1 LCFKPEQSIAR
12 LEASLDA
19 KISRHF
25 DTLDTDPDVFK
36 QLLADKRSENTRR
49 AYERNVNDFLKP

>member
-1 LCFKPEQSIAR
+1 MNKPEQSIAR

-36 QLLADKRSENTRR
+36 PLLADKRSENTRR
-49 AYERNVNDFLKP
+49 PYERNVNDFLKP